1 MIAGALF
8 WISVAGIL
16 YVHLGYP
23 LLLAVSACLRP
34 KRLAATGAESLPFV
48 SFVIAAH
55 NEEAVIA
62 KKLEN
67 TLACDY
73 PPERLQVLV
82 ASEGSSDRTPD
93 IVAEFL
99 NRGVEQSF
107 RPERRGKVTAI
118 NGAMEHVRGEVVVF
132 SDANNFYEPTALR
145 RLVAAFADPEVGA
158 TTGAK
163 TVRRDGSAVDSEG
176 LYWRYESF
184 IKRKE
189 TRLGSCIGAAGEIFA
204 VRRSLIEP
212 IPAEVINDDFYLA
225 MRVVCRGHRVV
236 YVPDARSWEPAS
248 PSLAEERVRRA
259 RIVAGRF
266 QICGMAASVFP
277 WRRPVLLWQLFSHKL
292 ARPLIP
298 WAMLTAFAANVV
310 AWSRPPAPGS
320 GWLQLESPLAVS
332 LLAGQALF
340 YVVAVVGWRV
350 VPQGRLS
357 KLFVLPAFVAS
368 SNAAAISG
376 LVGYVTGRQTAV
388 WRRVSRTRQAV

>member
-1 MIAGALF
+1 
-8 WISVAGIL
+8 
-16 YVHLGYP
+16 
-23 LLLAVSACLRP
+23 
-34 KRLAATGAESLPFV
+34 LAATGAESLPFV

-163 TVRRDGSAVDSEG
+163 TVRRDGSAGNSEG

-298 WAMLTAFAANVV
+298 WAMLTALAANVV